1 MPPGVGHPEKGIKM
15 TSQTRPHR
23 PAGDEGA
30 ALGLTATAILACCY
44 LAFTALG
51 AFAPA
56 LLALPVTP
64 GGAITWAFALGLGV
78 IGLGFVLTVVY
89 AVAANRRE
97 NAATARPA
105 ILPAEGVAR

>member
-1 MPPGVGHPEKGIKM
+1 M
-15 TSQTRPHR
+15 TSQTPHS
-23 PAGDEGA
+23 PSGDEGA
-30 ALGLTATAILACCY
+30 ALGICATLILAACY

-56 LLALPVTP
+56 LLALPVAP
-64 GGAITWAFALGLGV
+64 GGTVTWAFALGLGV
-78 IGLGFVLTVVY
+78 IGLGFALTVIY

-97 NAATARPA
+97 AAAEAGPVA